1 MGIKYLGKAIET
13 SFGLRDITEIFDD
26 ISKRKIY
33 QLELALDGRGKN
45 VEKAWNSLKKYF
57 GLLEKLP
64 NSKFKT
70 ESKNIIQ
77 AIGTITKKQVNQN
90 DEKDAY
96 DKIKTNTYEIIKKI
110 ENDEVLKEFKDSF
123 QWLFD
128 YSEKR
133 VEEITNSNKK

>member
-1 MGIKYLGKAIET
+1 MT
-13 SFGLRDITEIFDD
+13 
-26 ISKRKIY
+26 
-33 QLELALDGRGKN
+33 
-45 VEKAWNSLKKYF
+45 VHH
-57 GLLEKLP
+57 
-64 NSKFKT
+64 
-70 ESKNIIQ
+70 
-77 AIGTITKKQVNQN
+77 QN

-110 ENDEVLKEFKDSF
+110 ENDEVLKEFENSF